1 MVFFRKVGKGVG
13 TVAGG
18 VIGGGIKIVGRAVKS
33 EWVEEVGD
41 GVKQAST
48 IALDNAG
55 QFVDGAV
62 RGTYGVLKKDEI
74 AKQEGF
80 YDLKDSTGRTL
91 KGIGSA
97 VSYTV
102 KSAGT
107 TIDGIKTGN
116 NEKTL
121 QGVKNIGK
129 VAVISTLAVG
139 VVDVIDGVDVA
150 DAEEVS
156 TRNDALAGDVHPET
170 NIPFIEKTVE
180 VPDGTIVGTFPVFE
194 SVYDVQLQEDMYL
207 QSDSVHFT
215 YANYELYEAIES
227 NQALSQELG
236 LNSTDIQQLAQGN
249 TPEGFTWHHAEEAGL
264 LQLVDE
270 ETHHNTG
277 HTGGRELWGGGAEY
291 R

>member
-1 MVFFRKVGKGVG
+1 MAFFRKVGKGVG

-18 VIGGGIKIVGRAVKS
+18 VIGGGIKIVGKAVKS

-62 RGTYGVLKKDEI
+62 RGTYGVLKQDEI
-74 AKQEGF
+74 AKLEGF

-97 VSYTV
+97 VTYTV

-107 TIDGIKTGN
+107 TIEGIRSGD
-116 NEKTL
+116 NEQTM

-139 VVDVIDGVDVA
+139 VVDVIDGADVA
-150 DAEEVS
+150 EAEEIS

-170 NIPFIEKTVE
+170 NVPFIEKTVE
-180 VPDGTIVGTFPVFE
+180 VPDGTITGTFPVFE

-207 QSDSVHFT
+207 QSDSVHFS

-227 NQALSQELG
+227 NPGLAQELG
-236 LNSTDIQQLAQGN
+236 LSSADIQQLAQGN
-249 TPEGFTWHHAEEAGL
+249 TPEGYTWHHSEEAGV

-270 ETHHNTG
+270 EIHHNTG
-277 HTGGRELWGGGAEY
+277 HTGGRELWGGGSEY

>member
-1 MVFFRKVGKGVG
+1 MAFFRKVGKGVG

-18 VIGGGIKIVGRAVKS
+18 VIGGGIKIVGKAVKS

-62 RGTYGVLKKDEI
+62 RGTYGVLKQDEI
-74 AKQEGF
+74 AKQEAY

-91 KGIGSA
+91 KGLGSA

-107 TIDGIKTGN
+107 TIDGIRTGD

-139 VVDVIDGVDVA
+139 VVDVIDGVDMV
-150 DAEEVS
+150 DAEEIS
-156 TRNDALAGDVHPET
+156 TRNDALAGSFHPET
-170 NIPFIEKTVE
+170 NIPFMEKTVE
-180 VPDGTIVGTFPVFE
+180 VPDGPITGTFPVFE
-194 SVYDVQLQEDMYL
+194 SVYDVQLQEEMYL

-215 YANYELYEAIES
+215 YANVELYEAIES
-227 NQALSQELG
+227 NSTLAQELG
-236 LNSTDIQQLAQGN
+236 LNSADIEQLAQGN
-249 TPEGFTWHHAEEAGL
+249 TPEGYTWHHSEEAGV